1 MSSRLSPSS
10 SGYKSQSQRSD
21 TTTSATPSPTATP
34 VSQLSISSSTQP
46 QVRKCHFGL
55 FYSRHLLCLY
65 VFIDFKIVFHFLL
78 FVKFLHNQL
87 SIKY

>member
-1 MSSRLSPSS
+1 MSILQNCLLDSGSSMSSRLSPSS

-46 QVRKCHFGL
+46 QVRKFHFGL
-55 FYSRHLLCLY
+55 FL
-65 VFIDFKIVFHFLL
+65 
-78 FVKFLHNQL
+78 Q
-87 SIKY
+87 